1 MALKNS
7 INMDVSVIIVNY
19 NTCDLTS
26 ACIQSIIDYTNGLS
40 YEIIVVDN
48 ASTDSSKEIME
59 NDHRIKYI
67 YSEKNG
73 GFGYGNNLGME
84 VANGDF
90 FFLLNSDTLLL
101 NNAVGEFFKYAK
113 SHNPKTIYGC
123 YLQGDDGSYRDSF
136 FYFPAFTIKD
146 FIKRIVKPHNYQ
158 PDYTNREVECICGA
172 DMFIPRQAI
181 DEAGMFD
188 ENIFLYGEEG
198 DLQYRMMKKGYR
210 RMLINSP
217 QIVHLEGESSGN
229 TARYKYGM
237 KSHLYI
243 LKKYMNPITYLCAWI
258 YYKIRI

>member
-1 MALKNS
+1 
-7 INMDVSVIIVNY
+7 MDVSVIIVNY

-26 ACIQSIIDYTNGLS
+26 ACIQSIIDHTNDLS

-48 ASTDSSKEIME
+48 ASTDGSKEIFE
-59 NDHRIKYI
+59 IDTRIKYI
-67 YSEKNG
+67 YSGKNG
-73 GFGYGNNLGME
+73 GFGYGNNRGIE
-84 VANGDF
+84 VAKGEYL
-90 FFLLNSDTLLL
+90 FLLNSDTLLL
-101 NNAVGEFFKYAK
+101 NDAIGEFFKYAK

-198 DLQYRMMKKGYR
+198 ELQYRMMKKGYR

>member
-1 MALKNS
+1 
-7 INMDVSVIIVNY
+7 MDVSVIIVNY
-19 NTCDLTS
+19 NTYALTS
-26 ACIQSIIDYTNGLS
+26 ACIQSIIDYTEGIS

-48 ASTDSSKEIME
+48 SSTDGSKEKLEI
-59 NDHRIKYI
+59 DRRIRYI
-67 YSEKNG
+67 YSKKNG
-73 GFGYGNNLGME
+73 GFGYGNNLGMK
-84 VANGDF
+84 VANGNF

-198 DLQYRMMKKGYR
+198 ELQYRMMKKGYR

-237 KSHLYI
+237 KSHMYI
-243 LKKYMNPITYLCAWI
+243 LKKHMNPITYLCAWI

>member
-1 MALKNS
+1 M
-7 INMDVSVIIVNY
+7 IDVSIIIVNY
-19 NTCDLTS
+19 NTKNITAS
-26 ACIQSIIDYTNGLS
+26 CIDSIYKQTKGLDF
-40 YEIIVVDN
+40 EIILVDN
-48 ASTDSSKEIME
+48 ASTDGSKDFFEK
-59 NDHRIKYI
+59 DSRIKYI

-73 GFGYGNNLGME
+73 GFGYGNNLGMK

-198 DLQYRMMKKGYR
+198 ELQYRMMKKGYR

>member
-1 MALKNS
+1 MV
-7 INMDVSVIIVNY
+7 DVSIIIVNY
-19 NTCDLTS
+19 NTKEITAS
-26 ACIQSIIDYTNGLS
+26 CIDSIYKQTKGLKF
-40 YEIIVVDN
+40 EIILVDN
-48 ASTDSSKEIME
+48 ASTDGSKDFFEK
-59 NDHRIKYI
+59 DSRIKYI

-73 GFGYGNNLGME
+73 GFGYGNNLGMK
-84 VANGDF
+84 VANG
-90 FFLLNSDTLLL
+90 
-101 NNAVGEFFKYAK
+101 KYAK

-198 DLQYRMMKKGYR
+198 ELQYRMMKKGYR

>member
-1 MALKNS
+1 MK
-7 INMDVSVIIVNY
+7 
-19 NTCDLTS
+19 
-26 ACIQSIIDYTNGLS
+26 
-40 YEIIVVDN
+40 
-48 ASTDSSKEIME
+48 
-59 NDHRIKYI
+59 
-67 YSEKNG
+67 
-73 GFGYGNNLGME
+73 

-90 FFLLNSDTLLL
+90 VFLLNSDTLLL

-198 DLQYRMMKKGYR
+198 ELQYRMMKKGYR